1 MRGSPEGIR
10 DTRVQYVQRHTGRA
24 GLEEKYMEGAIAIVV
39 IVALV
44 LIFAD
49 NIS

>member
-1 MRGSPEGIR
+1 M
-10 DTRVQYVQRHTGRA
+10 QYVQGNTGRV
-24 GLEEKYMEGAIAIVV
+24 GLEEKYMEEAIAIVV

-44 LIFAD
+44 LAFAD

>member
-1 MRGSPEGIR
+1 M
-10 DTRVQYVQRHTGRA
+10 QYVQGNTGRV
-24 GLEEKYMEGAIAIVV
+24 GLEEKYMEGAIAIIV

-44 LIFAD
+44 LAFAD

>member
-1 MRGSPEGIR
+1 MRGSPEGIG
-10 DTRVQYVQRHTGRA
+10 DAGVQYVQGNTGRA
-24 GLEEKYMEGAIAIVV
+24 GLEEKYMEGAIAIIV

-44 LIFAD
+44 LSFAD